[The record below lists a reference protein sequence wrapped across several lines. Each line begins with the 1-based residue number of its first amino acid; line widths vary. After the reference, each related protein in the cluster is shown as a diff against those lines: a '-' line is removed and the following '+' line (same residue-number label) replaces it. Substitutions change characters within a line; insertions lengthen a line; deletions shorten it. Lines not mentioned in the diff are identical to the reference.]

1 MKVVKSISFT
11 ATLGINQGY
20 GHANQT
26 QSAEETVGTVWQQA
40 AAEVFSQCGVYIG
53 AVVKDSKTVY
63 NTAWGCPKGGENTA
77 EISGV
82 CNPLYT
88 ELSQYKEAVL
98 QTLERCA
105 KVLGQETTQVVF
117 TECEFAYLDFRK

>member
-1 MKVVKSISFT
+1 MKIVKSISFT

-26 QSAEETVGTVWQQA
+26 QSAKETVGTVWQQA
-40 AAEVFSQCGVYIG
+40 AAEVFSQCSVYIG
-53 AVVKDSKTVY
+53 VVVKDSKTVY
-63 NTAWGCPKGGENTA
+63 NTTWGCPKGCENTA

-82 CNPLYT
+82 CNPQYT
-88 ELSQYKEAVL
+88 ELNQYKEAVL
-98 QTLERCA
+98 QTLEKCA

-117 TECEFAYLDFRK
+117 TECELAYLDFRK